1 MSNGVPNEPNDSL
14 HLYFACLFPQSA
26 VKTQD
31 ATTMAKVL
39 SLGRRNSGILEYGS
53 LQTEVMD
60 LPSSP
65 TTRVKCPDGKVKS
78 RAERLQSVS
87 DVPVDERGLEV
98 TSALAVAGLAGGCEF
113 TNLAGMDDIAPGAN
127 LLLGLMLTIGVVDN
141 FYDIIK
147 SASAL
152 AVQQMG
158 KDKADKFNLPAKETL
173 PLGLGS
179 GQVTGQVVRGL
190 TRLVTVDPAREALCE
205 AAALFTAY
213 SLGLPCFAFR
223 SNALEASVLAV
234 ESRTSQDLDSLLS
247 SNGIL
252 RLLVWLMAPVAAE
265 SARYPVCIMSDPREA
280 SGFLERLE
288 SVAENSPPVAAELW
302 WLDDPQE
309 REDLL
314 KWAYTEADLLIR
326 QNRKMVDRL
335 AERLEGGAATVGD
348 CVALLEGW

>member
-1 MSNGVPNEPNDSL
+1 
-14 HLYFACLFPQSA
+14 
-26 VKTQD
+26 
-31 ATTMAKVL
+31 MAKVL

-53 LQTEVMD
+53 LQGEVMD

-65 TTRVKCPDGKVKS
+65 STRVKCPDGKVKT
-78 RAERLQSVS
+78 RTERLESVS
-87 DVPVDERGLEV
+87 DVPKDERGAEV
-98 TSALAVAGLAGGCEF
+98 TSALAVAGLAAACEF
-113 TNLAGMDDIAPGAN
+113 TNLAGMDNVAPAAN
-127 LLLGLMLTIGVVDN
+127 LLLALMLTIGVVDN

-147 SASAL
+147 TASSL
-152 AVQQMG
+152 AVKQIDN
-158 KDKADKFNLPAKETL
+158 DKADKFNLPEKNAL

-205 AAALFTAY
+205 AAALFSAY

-234 ESRTSQDLDSLLS
+234 ESRDSQNLDTLLS
-247 SNGIL
+247 SNGLL

-265 SARYPVCIMSDPREA
+265 SARHPVCIFSDPREA

-288 SVAENSPPVAAELW
+288 SVAQSSPAVASELW
-302 WLDDPQE
+302 WVDDPQE
-309 REDLL
+309 LEDLL

-326 QNRKMVDRL
+326 QNRKMVDQL

>member
-1 MSNGVPNEPNDSL
+1 
-14 HLYFACLFPQSA
+14 
-26 VKTQD
+26 
-31 ATTMAKVL
+31 MAKVL
-39 SLGRRNSGILEYGS
+39 SLGRRNSGILEYGARQS
-53 LQTEVMD
+53 DVMD

-65 TTRVKCPDGKVKS
+65 TTRVKCPDGKVKTRS
-78 RAERLQSVS
+78 ERLEAVN
-87 DVPVDERGLEV
+87 DVPKDERGAEV

-113 TNLAGMDDIAPGAN
+113 TNLAGMDDVAPGAN
-127 LLLGLMLTIGVVDN
+127 VLLGLMLTIGVVDN

-147 SASAL
+147 TASKFA
-152 AVQQMG
+152 AQQI
-158 KDKADKFNLPAKETL
+158 DKTKAEKFNLPDKNSL

-190 TRLVTVDPAREALCE
+190 TRLVTIDPAREALCE

-234 ESRTSQDLDSLLS
+234 ESRDSENLDTLLS

-265 SARYPVCIMSDPREA
+265 SARFPVCIFSDPREA
-280 SGFLERLE
+280 RGFLERLE

-309 REDLL
+309 FEDLL

-326 QNRKMVDRL
+326 QNRKVVDQL
-335 AERLEGGAATVGD
+335 AQRLEGGAATVGD